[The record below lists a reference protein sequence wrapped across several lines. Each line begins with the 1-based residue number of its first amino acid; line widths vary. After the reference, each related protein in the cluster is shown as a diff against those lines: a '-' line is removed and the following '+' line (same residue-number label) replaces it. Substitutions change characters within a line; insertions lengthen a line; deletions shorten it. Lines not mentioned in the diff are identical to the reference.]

1 MVTVGHHHIYLPP
14 LADMSPEQLA
24 AANAFVAAV
33 QAIDFSIGTLAA
45 GVTLTVTETWTDS
58 LGQPHP
64 ITLTETASDLAAHW
78 ATTSF
83 GIFTAV
89 DYSALNGTGTNATGR
104 GSSNIGP
111 DPNLPANIIAG
122 FNIGTRDTGL
132 LGYYNS
138 NGAVAMEYLGLHEVA
153 HDTLAGL
160 IMNLATPNKNF
171 NDFTPGTSNY
181 ANENLTNTIALATL
195 ETLGVDLGPYYAAN
209 GPTTVAGGWQS
220 AVVWTVNNQ

>member
-1 MVTVGHHHIYLPP
+1 MGHLAGFSRKIGILHHH
-14 LADMSPEQLA
+14 Q
-24 AANAFVAAV
+24 
-33 QAIDFSIGTLAA
+33 
-45 GVTLTVTETWTDS
+45 
-58 LGQPHP
+58 
-64 ITLTETASDLAAHW
+64 
-78 ATTSF
+78 F

-89 DYSALNGTGTNATGR
+89 DYSTLNGTGTNATGR